1 MVGGV
6 KAWLAMRPAQRAA
19 AAPPC
24 PAPLV
29 PSAAA
34 RIASGGRRGVAGD
47 AYTLPRLLGLGDR
60 AARAGPNQTAA
71 PTTAAASTPQQYKLH
86 LNTVQ
91 NKKIQIS

>member
-1 MVGGV
+1 M

-34 RIASGGRRGVAGD
+34 RIAGAARRGVAGD
-47 AYTLPRLLGLGDR
+47 AYTLPRLLGDR
-60 AARAGPNQTAA
+60 AARAGPNQTPA
-71 PTTAAASTPQQYKLH
+71 PTTTAAASTPQQYKLH
-86 LNTVQ
+86 LNTV
-91 NKKIQIS
+91 SAE

>member
-1 MVGGV
+1 MVVGDV

-86 LNTVQ
+86 LNTVV
-91 NKKIQIS
+91 SAE